1 MLAIRP
7 RRWWRRRRGRYN
19 PPPMRIDTD
28 DYVTCTNAAKL
39 AGVSR
44 QYMRRLALDG
54 KVRSVVIDGLLFVLR
69 ADALKLSPDTRR

>member
-1 MLAIRP
+1 MP
-7 RRWWRRRRGRYN
+7 GRRDLQSA
-19 PPPMRIDTD
+19 PMRIETD

-54 KVRSVVIDGLLFVLR
+54 RVRSVVIDGLLFVHR
-69 ADALKLSPDTRR
+69 ADALKLSPDNGR

>member
-1 MLAIRP
+1 
-7 RRWWRRRRGRYN
+7 
-19 PPPMRIDTD
+19 MRIETD

-54 KVRSVVIDGLLFVLR
+54 RVRSVVIDGLLFVHK
-69 ADALKLSPDTRR
+69 ADALKLSGDNGR

>member
-1 MLAIRP
+1 
-7 RRWWRRRRGRYN
+7 
-19 PPPMRIDTD
+19 MRIDPA
-28 DYVTCTNAAKL
+28 DYLTCTNEAKL

-69 ADALKLSPDTRR
+69 ADVLKLSPDNRR

>member
-1 MLAIRP
+1 
-7 RRWWRRRRGRYN
+7 
-19 PPPMRIDTD
+19 MRIDTD

-54 KVRSVVIDGLLFVLR
+54 RVRSVVIDGLLFVHR
-69 ADALKLSPDTRR
+69 ADALKLSPDNGR